1 MEKLC
6 SCCNAPVDSE
16 NAPILA
22 LGGFGNAKY
31 LCDECDGYLNIAT
44 RGRDVNEI
52 NEAMDAVSARMRRA
66 GIEDGFV
73 LRTVESIMKDAQGRR
88 DSIARGEYDF
98 SVEEESDGAAEE
110 IPEELRETEED
121 RLADER
127 ELEEAKKWDKVITIV
142 SAVIF
147 SVVIIYF
154 IYRFIDGYF
163 F

>member
-16 NAPILA
+16 NAAILT

-31 LCDECDGYLNIAT
+31 LCNVCDGYMNSAT
-44 RGRDVNEI
+44 RGREVAEI
-52 NEAMDAVSARMRRA
+52 NGAIDSLTSRMRGA
-66 GIEDGFV
+66 GIDDTFV
-73 LRTVESIMKDAQGRR
+73 LKTVESVMKEARARR
-88 DSIARGEYDF
+88 DSIERGDYDF
-98 SVEEESDGAAEE
+98 SSEEESDEAEE
-110 IPEELRETEED
+110 QIPEELLETEED

-127 ELEEAKKWDKVITIV
+127 ELQEAKKWDKVITVV
-142 SAVIF
+142 SAVLF
-147 SVVIIYF
+147 SAVVIYF